1 MVAVADPNTD
11 ILAWRNLVADW
22 HLRHGMPDCGCDD
35 DTADHDYCPPS
46 VAWADGRFSARPDP
60 KLAGTADK
68 WDLSAW
74 IAAWGRN
81 APLVASPTEFRLPVP
96 PSPDLT
102 WLATRILV
110 NGIQAVELSLLRL
123 TDVGFS
129 VLERVRVDAE
139 PSTVAARAKVILE
152 DLGGKS

>member
-1 MVAVADPNTD
+1 MVTVTEHNEAL
-11 ILAWRNLVADW
+11 LAWRNLIVDW
-22 HLRHGMPDCGCDD
+22 HLRNGMPDCGCDD
-35 DTADHDYCPPS
+35 DTPDHDYCPPS
-46 VAWADGRFSARPDP
+46 VAWADGRFSARPNP
-60 KLAGTADK
+60 KLAGPVDK

-81 APLVASPTEFRLPVP
+81 APLVASPAEFRLPAL
-96 PSPDLT
+96 PSPDLN
-102 WLATRILV
+102 WLAARIVV

-152 DLGGKS
+152 DMGDKS